1 MNQWQYF
8 MKKFAIIVAGGSGSR
23 MNNVLPKQFLLLK
36 GKPVL
41 YYTIHAFLNAY
52 DDCKIILVL
61 PEDHVAAG
69 QEIIDAFFD
78 YNRIQITVGGRT
90 RFHSVY
96 NGLQLVDEDSI
107 VFVHDAVR
115 CLITKALIHR
125 CYDAV
130 IEFGSAVPVIESKDS
145 LRILTADGNE
155 AIDRNIVKLVQT
167 PQAFYSKILLPAFN
181 IDYKDKFTDEATV
194 VEAFGLKIYLVE
206 GEDTNI
212 KITRPLDLELAEKLL
227 DKIAE

>member
-1 MNQWQYF
+1 

-23 MNNVLPKQFLLLK
+23 MKAAVPKQFLLLK

-41 YYTIHAFLNAY
+41 YYTIDAFLKAY

-78 YNRIQITVGGRT
+78 YSRIQITIGGRT
-90 RFHSVY
+90 RFHSVQ
-96 NGLQLVDEDSI
+96 NGLKLVDEDSV

-115 CLITKALIHR
+115 CMVSKDLIHR
-125 CYDAV
+125 CYEAV
-130 IEFGSAVPVIESKDS
+130 LQYGSAVPVIASKDS
-145 LRILTADGNE
+145 VRILTEDGNE
-155 AIDRNIVKLVQT
+155 ALERDFVKLVQT
-167 PQAFYSKILLPAFN
+167 PQTFYSKILLPAFN
-181 IDYKDKFTDEATV
+181 IDFKDKFTDEATV

-206 GEDTNI
+206 GDENNF
-212 KITRPLDLELAEKLL
+212 KITLPIDLELAEKLM
-227 DKIAE
+227 EGN